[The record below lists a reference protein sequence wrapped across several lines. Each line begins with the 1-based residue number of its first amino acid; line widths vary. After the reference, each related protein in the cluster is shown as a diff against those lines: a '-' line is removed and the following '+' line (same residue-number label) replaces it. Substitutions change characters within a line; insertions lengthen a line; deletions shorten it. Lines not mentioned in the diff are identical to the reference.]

1 MQRIAYQRFCP
12 IRFPILDFG
21 FIICSSRLIL
31 EEGADKHVKCWPLFL
46 ETVEA
51 AKAVTKA
58 NFVEVA
64 TQHEA
69 LLWQIFCGTVTDV
82 GDIDVSVSMIC

>member
-1 MQRIAYQRFCP
+1 MQKIAYQRFCP
-12 IRFPILDFG
+12 ISISYSRFG
-21 FIICSSRLIL
+21 FIICPSRLML

-64 TQHEA
+64 TQHGA
-69 LLWQIFCGTVTDV
+69 LCCGKFFVVLLLTWGTL
-82 GDIDVSVSMIC
+82 MFLFL